1 MDQSETPCV
10 RAFYHSLSG
19 AVQYVVS
26 DPATKECAIIDPVLD
41 FDIESGRFHTGNV
54 EVLLDYICANRLR
67 TRWILDTHPHA
78 DHVSASGYLSQVTK
92 APTGI
97 GKSVLKMQRLWN
109 DIFNIGTLRTD
120 GSQWDRLLDHG
131 DTINIG
137 GLALTAAAA
146 AGHSLG
152 SVSYLIGDAAFIH
165 DTLMMPDSGT
175 ARCDLPGGNPNVLWH
190 TIQAILRLPQD
201 TRLFIGHDN
210 RPNGRKARW
219 ETSVRAQA
227 ETNIDLVGKDLT
239 SFVALRNQRDK
250 QLLLPR
256 LMLAAL
262 QINLNGGR
270 LPFTDRIFD
279 GYPGVSPGV
288 NQRPAVG
295 RALDM
300 PRYWQAR
307 NASAGMEK

>member
-26 DPATKECAIIDPVLD
+26 DPATRECAIIDPVLD
-41 FDIESGRFHTGNV
+41 FDIASGRFHTGSAD
-54 EVLLDYICANRLR
+54 VLLDYICANALR

-92 APTGI
+92 APTGT
-97 GKSVLKMQRLWN
+97 GKGVLKMQRLWN
-109 DIFNIGTLRTD
+109 DIFNIGSLRTD

-137 GLALTAAAA
+137 RLTLTAFAAP
-146 AGHSLG
+146 GHSSC

-175 ARCDLPGGNPNVLWH
+175 ARCDLPGGNSNALWH
-190 TIQAILRLPQD
+190 TIEALLSLPQD
-201 TRLFIGHDN
+201 TRLFIGHDY

-219 ETSVRAQA
+219 ETSVRAQS
-227 ETNIDLVGKDLT
+227 ETNIDLVGKDLA

-250 QLLLPR
+250 RLPLPH

-262 QINLNGGR
+262 QINLDGAR
-270 LPFTDRIFD
+270 LPSTDRIFNGHPD
-279 GYPGVSPGV
+279 VGPGT
-288 NQRPAVG
+288 NQRPAG
-295 RALDM
+295 
-300 PRYWQAR
+300 
-307 NASAGMEK
+307 G